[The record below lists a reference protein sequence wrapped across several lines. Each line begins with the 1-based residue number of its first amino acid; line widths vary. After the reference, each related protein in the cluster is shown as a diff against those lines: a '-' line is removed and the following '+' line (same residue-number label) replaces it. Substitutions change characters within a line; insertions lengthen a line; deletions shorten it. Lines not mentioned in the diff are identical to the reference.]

1 LRDDVC
7 LSGLMLVSNPENTS
21 SFFIFRFLDELV
33 FTRFSTFTSFT
44 MKQYIYGLGNYKRI
58 LSKGICLVGALAFLS
73 NSVEAQT
80 KMTPAKIDAL
90 KTELTR
96 EIDKNQKFSQEMV
109 DMIFS
114 FGELGFQETETSKYL
129 TDILKKNGFT
139 IEYGISGVPTAWT
152 AKWGSGKPVI
162 AVGSDID
169 CIPKASQKPGV
180 AYHDPIVEGAPGHGE
195 GHNSGQPL
203 NVTAVLALKKVM
215 EREKIP
221 GTIML
226 WPGVAEEQLAT
237 KAYYV
242 RDGYFKDVDACI
254 FTHVGNNLGTSYG
267 DGGMVGMI
275 SVRYD
280 FEGQASHAGGAP
292 WRGKSAL
299 DAVELMNI
307 GWNYH
312 REHMEPTQRSHYV
325 ITDGG
330 DQPNVVPSK
339 SSVWYYFR
347 ERSYPKIMQMFED
360 GKRIAEA
367 AAKMTQT
374 TMKYEVLGSAWPGH
388 MNQPIAE
395 AMYENIKMVGLPKWS
410 DEDQKLAKALQK
422 EMQSPTEPGKGY
434 DGLSTSLSQL
444 RKPAAT
450 PGAGGGGSDDIADI
464 SWNIPTIVLSYPSNI
479 PGLPGHHW
487 ANAIAMATPIA
498 HKGVTAGAKAEALTL
513 LDMFVKPE
521 ILKNAWTY
529 FTDVQTKDTKYMPL
543 ISKTDKPAIHLNK
556 KIMDEFRPEMKKYYY
571 DPSKYATYLEQLG
584 IKYPTIREDKGATT
598 TGGGN

>member
-1 LRDDVC
+1 
-7 LSGLMLVSNPENTS
+7 
-21 SFFIFRFLDELV
+21 
-33 FTRFSTFTSFT
+33 

-215 EREKIP
+215 DREKIP

-529 FTDVQTKDTKYMPL
+529 FTDVQTKDTKYTPL

-584 IKYPTIREDKGATT
+584 IKYPTIREDNGATT

>member
-1 LRDDVC
+1 MKTYRYITKC
-7 LSGLMLVSNPENTS
+7 LA
-21 SFFIFRFLDELV
+21 
-33 FTRFSTFTSFT
+33 
-44 MKQYIYGLGNYKRI
+44 
-58 LSKGICLVGALAFLS
+58 ALALLPALA
-73 NSVEAQT
+73 NAQT
-80 KMTPAKIDAL
+80 KLTPAKIDAL
-90 KTELTR
+90 KTELAKD
-96 EIDKNQKFSQEMV
+96 IDGQKKFTQEMV

-129 TDILKKNGFT
+129 TDILQKNGFT
-139 IEYGISGVPTAWT
+139 IEQGISGIPTAWT

-180 AYHDPIVEGAPGHGE
+180 AYHDPIIEGAPGHGE

-203 NVTAVLALKKVM
+203 NVTAVLALKKIM

-237 KAYYV
+237 KAYFV

-254 FTHVGNNLGTSYG
+254 FTHVSSNLGTSYG
-267 DGGMVGMI
+267 DGGGNGMI
-275 SVRYD
+275 SVRFD

-312 REHMEPTQRSHYV
+312 REHMETTQRSHYV

-339 SSVWYYFR
+339 ASVWYYFR
-347 ERSYPKIMQMFED
+347 ERSYPKITQMYKD
-360 GKRIAEA
+360 GIRIAEA
-367 AAKMTQT
+367 AAKMTET
-374 TMKYEVLGSAWPGH
+374 KMTYEVLGSAWPGH

-395 AMYENIKMVGLPKWS
+395 AMYENIKGVGLPQWS
-410 DEDQKLAKALQK
+410 EEDQKLARALQK
-422 EMQSPTEPGKGY
+422 EVGSPAVGFGGERAN

-444 RKPAAT
+444 RKPMAT
-450 PGAGGGGSDDIADI
+450 ASSGGGGSDDIADI
-464 SWNIPTIVLSYPSNI
+464 SWNLPTIVLGYPANI

-498 HKGVTAGAKAEALTL
+498 HKGVTAGAKAEAMTL
-513 LDMFVKPE
+513 LDLFVKPE
-521 ILKNAWTY
+521 ILANAWKY
-529 FTDVQTKDTKYMPL
+529 FNEVQTKDTKYTAL
-543 ISKTDKPAIHLNK
+543 ISKTDKPAVHLNK
-556 KIMDEFRPEMKKYYY
+556 KIMEEFRPEMKKYYY
-571 DPSKYATYLEQLG
+571 DPAKYPTYLEQLG
-584 IKYPTIREDKGATT
+584 IKYPTIRGESNSG
-598 TGGGN
+598 TGK